1 MHVKSVVLGALILL
15 AIVAGGCGQ
24 HEPQSV
30 PVTGSTLTAM
40 ISSIATSTTSS
51 SPIPVVTASHVSPP
65 AIRAPGEVRREDF
78 GEKWPLTVD
87 AGIVRCNNGAVTFAS
102 GGVSYDVN
110 GTAMTRNR
118 GRKIDEIWAANP
130 TVSGLKIDI
139 SPILD
144 LGLKLC

>member
-1 MHVKSVVLGALILL
+1 MHVKSLVLGALILL
-15 AIVAGGCGQ
+15 VIVAGGCGQ

-30 PVTGSTLTAM
+30 PVTGSTRTSM

-51 SPIPVVTASHVSPP
+51 SPMPVVTTSHVST
-65 AIRAPGEVRREDF
+65 RAPGEVRRDDF

-87 AGIVRCNNGAVTFAS
+87 AGIVRCNNGAVTFAA